1 MSVHAGSLAR
11 APVGDAPKEAFE
23 TNSHRLTRG
32 WSRAFLATLILV
44 QVTWTAGLLYALYF
58 VIGALGGLV

>member
-11 APVGDAPKEAFE
+11 ASVSDAPKEAFE
-23 TNSHRLTRG
+23 AKSHQLTHG

-44 QVTWTAGLLYALYF
+44 QVTWTAVLLYAAYF
-58 VIGALGGLV
+58 VIAALGGLV